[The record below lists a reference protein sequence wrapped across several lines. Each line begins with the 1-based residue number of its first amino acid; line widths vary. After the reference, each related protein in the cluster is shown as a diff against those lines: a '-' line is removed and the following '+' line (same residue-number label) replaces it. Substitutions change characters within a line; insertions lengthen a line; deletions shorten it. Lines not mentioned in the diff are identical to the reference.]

1 MPSYWRKRSTWW
13 TGETGRALRRHP
25 AIVREVGDYLMSA
38 PTANVEGLY
47 YLPLATIANDTGRQ
61 PVQIEKAMEILHGLG
76 FAYYDPINEYVWVR
90 EMARE
95 QMGLPLKPGDW
106 QIRAVHRWYTSCQ
119 GNLFLAPWHDR
130 YADDCRL
137 TCPRRVWLPSGYGA
151 ELAAKVL
158 QAQEDARPSE
168 APSKG
173 QGTCESST
181 DTAVILVP
189 DPVVPDPEGGP
200 HKERPS
206 EAFQRFW
213 AVWPQTRRVA
223 KKQAYAEWKRLK
235 VDAALEAHIL
245 GAVEA
250 QKRSRQWL
258 KDGGRY
264 IPHPHRWLR
273 DRRFEDVVEGPDFG
287 EATVAAAAT
296 VAEFLEGI
304 R

>member
-1 MPSYWRKRSTWW
+1 M
-13 TGETGRALRRHP
+13 
-25 AIVREVGDYLMSA
+25 
-38 PTANVEGLY
+38 
-47 YLPLATIANDTGRQ
+47 ATIANDTGRQ
-61 PVQIEKAMEILHGLG
+61 AAQIEKAMEILHGLG

-95 QMGLPLKPGDW
+95 QLGLPLKPGDW

-151 ELAAKVL
+151 ELAAT
-158 QAQEDARPSE
+158 RPSE

-173 QGTCESST
+173 QCTSESTEESTRVSTGT
-181 DTAVILVP
+181 DLVLVP
-189 DPVVPDPEGGP
+189 GSDDALPATAEPPQ
-200 HKERPS
+200 KERPS

-213 AVWPQTRRVA
+213 AVWPSTRRVA

-235 VDAALEAHIL
+235 VDAALEAQIL